1 MKLSILQ
8 RMIHDR
14 GGNFGIMTA
23 VLLPVLVG
31 AAGMAIDLTNA
42 MQTRSSMQG
51 FADAAALAAA
61 SAMADKGISK
71 EDAEAYALNVIASQV
86 VGITGDT
93 GQEASDLADD
103 VKKNTGVNVSESGSA
118 TSGMNYTVKVKSAI
132 DLPLTGMT
140 AILGFKTM
148 RVEVSGTATSSTKA
162 QNALSMYL
170 VLDRSG
176 SMGDNTDTVN
186 TAQPTKC
193 KTTNSD
199 GSCKTT
205 TTNYVI
211 KIDALKLAVNSLLD
225 TIKTADPDNM
235 YARLG
240 SVSYNDK
247 MQTPEPLGWGTTK
260 VSTYVSKLTAS
271 GSTNS
276 GDAMQTAYSSLAA
289 PGETAAHKAK
299 NGQTNPSKFII
310 FMTDGEN
317 NISGADAKTKTACA
331 AAKAAGIQVYS
342 VAFMAPAAGQNLLK
356 TCATDSSHYYDAK
369 DAVGLIAAFKS
380 IGEKASQV
388 GTRLTN

>member
-8 RMIHDR
+8 RMLHDR

-31 AAGMAIDLTNA
+31 AAGMAVDLTNA

-71 EDAEAYALNVIASQV
+71 ADAEAYARNVLASQV

-140 AILGFKTM
+140 AVLGFKTM
-148 RVEVSGTATSSTKA
+148 RVEVSGTATSSTEA

-176 SMGDNTDTVN
+176 SMGEKTDTVN
-186 TAQPTKC
+186 SSKPQTCSSGTNDKC
-193 KTTNSD
+193 
-199 GSCKTT
+199 

-240 SVSYNDK
+240 AVSYNNA
-247 MQTPEPLGWGTTK
+247 MQPAEALDWGTSK
-260 VSTYVSKLTAS
+260 VSKYVGKLTAS
-271 GSTNS
+271 GTTNS
-276 GDAMQTAYSSLAA
+276 GEAMQTALNSLKA
-289 PGETAAHKAK
+289 PSEAAAHKSK
-299 NGQTNPSKFII
+299 NGQTAPKKFII

-317 NISGADAKTKTACA
+317 NVSGADAKTKTACA
-331 AAKAAGIQVYS
+331 DAKTAGVEVYS
-342 VAFMAPAAGQNLLK
+342 VAFMAPAAGQKLLS
-356 TCATDSSHYYDAK
+356 TCATDSNHYYDAK